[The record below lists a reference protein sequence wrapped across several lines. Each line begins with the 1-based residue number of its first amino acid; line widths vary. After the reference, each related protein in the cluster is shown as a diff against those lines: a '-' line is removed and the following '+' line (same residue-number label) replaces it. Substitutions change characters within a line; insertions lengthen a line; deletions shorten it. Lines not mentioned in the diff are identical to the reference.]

1 MAQVVSKPALVVP
14 YKGLLTIS
22 LMLSTTMQMLDT
34 TIANVAL
41 PHMQGSLSAAQD
53 QIAWVLTSYI
63 VAAAIATPLSG
74 WMGDRFGRKAIV
86 QLSVAGFTVAS
97 ALCGMATSLPEIV
110 AFRFLQGIFGAALVP
125 LAQSIM
131 LDINPREKVG
141 QAMAIWGAGIMVA
154 PIMGPTLG
162 GWLTDN
168 YNWRWVFY
176 INVPFGALAFLGT
189 GLFMPG
195 GEHGRHRPFDFVG
208 FGLLS
213 VAIGA
218 LQLMLDRGQQ
228 KDWFGSDEIILEAA
242 VSACC
247 FWMFAI
253 YVTMVKHPF
262 LDPRLLKDRNFVSGL
277 VFMSILGMTLMATM
291 ALLPPLLQGLLQ
303 YSAYGAGW
311 VMMPR
316 GAGTMISML
325 LVGRL
330 TGKLDSRLML
340 FIGFGTVAIA
350 LWQMA
355 SYSLLMDEHLIVI
368 SSILQGWGLGFIFPP
383 LTAIGF
389 VTLAPALR
397 NEGTAVFNLVRNV
410 AGSIGISF
418 AEYFLATKMQ
428 VSHSDLA
435 AHVTPY
441 ADAFRSPV
449 MGKLFNIHSVQG
461 LMAINGEVSRQAAMV
476 AYVDVFKLMLLLTLG
491 CLPFIL
497 LLRKGASIPG
507 GAPDQARATAAAE

>member
-1 MAQVVSKPALVVP
+1 
-14 YKGLLTIS
+14 
-22 LMLSTTMQMLDT
+22 
-34 TIANVAL
+34 
-41 PHMQGSLSAAQD
+41 
-53 QIAWVLTSYI
+53 
-63 VAAAIATPLSG
+63 
-74 WMGDRFGRKAIV
+74 
-86 QLSVAGFTVAS
+86 
-97 ALCGMATSLPEIV
+97 MATSLPEMV
-110 AFRFLQGIFGAALVP
+110 AFRFLQGIFGAALIP

-141 QAMAIWGAGIMVA
+141 QAMALWGAGIMVA

-168 YNWRWVFY
+168 YDWRWVFY
-176 INVPFGALAFLGT
+176 INLPFGVLALIGT

-195 GEHGRHRPFDFVG
+195 GEHGRNRPFDFIG

-213 VAIGA
+213 VAIA
-218 LQLMLDRGQQ
+218 SLQLMLDRGEQ
-228 KDWFGSDEIILEAA
+228 KDWFGSTEIVVEAA
-242 VSACC
+242 VAACT
-247 FWMFAI
+247 FWMFCV
-253 YVTMVKHPF
+253 YVTMAKHPF
-262 LDPRLLKDRNFVSGL
+262 LDPRLMKDRNFVSSML
-277 VFMSILGMTLMATM
+277 FTAVLGMTLMATM

-303 YSAYGAGW
+303 YTAYGAGM

-316 GAGTMISML
+316 GAGTMIAML

-355 SYSLLMDEHLIVI
+355 SYSLGMDRHLIVL

-418 AEYFLATKMQ
+418 AETFLAQSMQ
-428 VSHSDLA
+428 ISHSDLA
-435 AHVTPY
+435 THVTPY
-441 ADAFRSPV
+441 SEALRTPFLS
-449 MGKLFNIHSVQG
+449 KIWNLHSVQG
-461 LMAINGEVSRQAAMV
+461 LAAINGEVTRQAAMV

-491 CLPFIL
+491 CLPLLL
-497 LLRKGASIPG
+497 LLRKGAAIPG
-507 GAPDQARATAAAE
+507 GSPQAQPAAAMD